1 MLETLQSTIINRQ
14 SSMGHPWGHSM
25 CNVYLV
31 LAYGLLWGIFTFY
44 AWVIHGRQR
53 RLEKELAELGRDL
66 GQP

>member
-1 MLETLQSTIINRQ
+1 
-14 SSMGHPWGHSM
+14 M

-44 AWVIHGRQR
+44 AWVIHDRQV
-53 RLEKELAELGRDL
+53 RLEKDLAELKKEF

>member
-1 MLETLQSTIINRQ
+1 
-14 SSMGHPWGHSM
+14 M

-44 AWVIHGRQR
+44 AWVIHSRQQ
-53 RLEKELAELGRDL
+53 RLEKELEELKKVL